1 MTGGPMTGGAMT
13 GGAMTGVAD
22 AVTWLFVPGH
32 RADRFAK
39 AAAAGADVVIFDL
52 QDAVPAEQKA
62 EARVAVA
69 QALASGAL
77 AAGALAAGATGC
89 VRINPVTGAEGQAD
103 LEALHGVLA
112 GAASAEFSVMLPLAE
127 SAADLDRIQ
136 AHLPGI
142 AVVAL
147 IESAR
152 GWGAARELSAHPAV
166 ARLAFGNLDTAA
178 DLGCSPDSP
187 TLDQVRMALVLE
199 SRLAGLPGPVD
210 GVTPEFRDPTVAAA
224 DASHAK
230 RLGLAGKLCIHP
242 AQLVP
247 VAEAFAPTEAEIS
260 WAGEIERGLAA
271 AGGGAF
277 AVDGAMVDAPVIA
290 RARRILRSV
299 EGGRR
304 R

>member
-1 MTGGPMTGGAMT
+1 
-13 GGAMTGVAD
+13 MTGVAD

-69 QALASGAL
+69 EALASGAL
-77 AAGALAAGATGC
+77 ASGALASGALAAGATGC
-89 VRINPVTGAEGQAD
+89 VRINPVTGADGQAD
-103 LEALHGVLA
+103 LEALRGVLV
-112 GAASAEFSVMLPLAE
+112 GAAPGEFSVMLPLAE

-152 GWGAARELSAHPAV
+152 GWAAARELSAHPV
-166 ARLAFGNLDTAA
+166 VTRLAFGNLDTAA

-199 SRLAGLPGPVD
+199 SRLAGLAGPVD
-210 GVTPEFRDPTVAAA
+210 GVTTEFRDPRVAGA
-224 DASHAK
+224 DAGAAK
-230 RLGLAGKLCIHP
+230 RFGMAGKLCIHP

-247 VAEAFAPTEAEIS
+247 VAEAFAPTEAEIA
-260 WAGEIERGLAA
+260 WAREIESGLAA

-290 RARRILRSV
+290 RARRILRSA
-299 EGGRR
+299 EGELSR
-304 R
+304 